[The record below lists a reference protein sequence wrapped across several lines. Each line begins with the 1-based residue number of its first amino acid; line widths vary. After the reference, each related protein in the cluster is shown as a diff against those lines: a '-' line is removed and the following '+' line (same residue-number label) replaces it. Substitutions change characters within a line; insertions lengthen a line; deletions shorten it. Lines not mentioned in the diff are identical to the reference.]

1 MELKPSITAAVA
13 AFRESNPAPAS
24 FDAFAADCFR
34 LAALD
39 PLNAGFY
46 AMLGLL
52 AKSFNERHEGLPLTA
67 NVAEEAKTRLI
78 GHAERV
84 APALALNPEAKLALL
99 NDLAH
104 ALVSGR

>member
-1 MELKPSITAAVA
+1 MEMKPTITAATA
-13 AFRESNPAPAS
+13 ALRERHPAPAS
-24 FDAFAADCFR
+24 FEAFAADCFR
-34 LAALD
+34 LAGLD

-46 AMLGLL
+46 ALLGLL
-52 AKSFNERHEGLPLTA
+52 AKSSVEHHAGEPLTA

-78 GHAERV
+78 EHAGRV